1 MDEKNTTDPTIEA
14 EDPVATEPTE
24 SEENVDSAAPDEAT
38 DAPVSTDAV
47 DEPGIDTGDE
57 SAIDAVDGDSL
68 GKLEVLK
75 DLGVNTV
82 YLMGTSFILGVLF
95 TVFVLLVLDFIRRN
109 AEEEKK

>member
-1 MDEKNTTDPTIEA
+1 MDEKNTTEPTIEA

-24 SEENVDSAAPDEAT
+24 SEENVDSTAPDEAV

-47 DEPGIDTGDE
+47 DEPGVEADGAGGGDVGGLDQL
-57 SAIDAVDGDSL
+57 AA
-68 GKLEVLK
+68 LK